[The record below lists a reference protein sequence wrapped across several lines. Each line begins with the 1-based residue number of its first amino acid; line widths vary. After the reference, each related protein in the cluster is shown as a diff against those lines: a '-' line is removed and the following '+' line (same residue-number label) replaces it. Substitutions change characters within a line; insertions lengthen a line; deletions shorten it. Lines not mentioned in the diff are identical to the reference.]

1 MLRYHNTIHSNDFY
15 LKLLAS
21 EYDNETPQKPMR
33 YGSIYQEIAE
43 TFFMTNPLFDD
54 EKKKYLGIAANGINN

>member
-1 MLRYHNTIHSNDFY
+1 
-15 LKLLAS
+15 
-21 EYDNETPQKPMR
+21 MR